1 MLNNLTLRQLRAFRA
16 VASAESFTAAAEQ
29 LHLTPAAIS
38 GLIKELESQVGVRL
52 LDRNTRSVSLSYV
65 GREFFPLAERV
76 LQDLDMAVSSLTVL
90 KERRR
95 GIVRIAAPEV
105 LSCTLVPRA
114 MAEFNALYPHIKLH
128 FFDVP
133 VEEVITRTR
142 HGEVDLG
149 ITPESMLHS
158 ELEGVE
164 LIRAKLML
172 AVRRDDP
179 LAEKSSVSWSSI
191 RERKFVTFHRRFSDL
206 SPFSQVKSDKQ
217 FLPNNVTVVQRV
229 NTAFAMVQAGFGVS
243 ACPLFAK
250 ELATGF
256 GLVLVKL
263 THPQIERTYDIVKR
277 AGYSQAPAVEAF
289 HDFLIEFAPRWARTS
304 AKH

>member
-29 LHLTPAAIS
+29 LHLTPAAVS
-38 GLIKELESQVGVRL
+38 GLIKELENQVGVRL
-52 LDRNTRSVSLSYV
+52 LDRNTRAVSLSDV
-65 GREFFPLAERV
+65 GREFFPAAERV
-76 LQDLDMAVSSLTVL
+76 LQDLDMAVSSLTEL

-114 MAEFNALYPHIKLH
+114 MAEFNALYPDIKLH
-128 FFDVP
+128 FADVP
-133 VEEVITRTR
+133 VEEVIARTR
-142 HGEVDLG
+142 LGEVDLG

-164 LIRAKLML
+164 LLSAKLML
-172 AVRRDDP
+172 AVRREDP
-179 LAEKSSVSWSSI
+179 LGQRRSVSWGSI
-191 RERKFVTFHRRFSDL
+191 REQNFVTFHRRFSDL

-217 FLPNNVTVVQRV
+217 FLPHHVTVVQRV

-243 ACPLFAK
+243 ACPLFGK
-250 ELATGF
+250 ELAKGF
-256 GLVLVKL
+256 DLVLIKL
-263 THPQIERTYDIVKR
+263 THPQIERSYNIIRR
-277 AGYSQAPAVEAF
+277 AGYSQAPAVETF
-289 HDFLIEFAPRWARTS
+289 RKFMMEFVPQWARRL
-304 AKH
+304 AEH